1 MIAERMERATVRIRT
16 RDLRRSLSVRSRS
29 GRHFLRMLLILFTSQ
44 AGEEVPP
51 CLGTAFASPATVAPG
66 TEPLHR
72 KKTAREE
79 GPMMVANERTELEAR
94 VTRRLHGQVREL
106 QLVVTDG
113 GLILRGRCRTYY
125 VKQLVQHAV
134 MEASDRPILANE
146 IEVT

>member
-1 MIAERMERATVRIRT
+1 
-16 RDLRRSLSVRSRS
+16 
-29 GRHFLRMLLILFTSQ
+29 
-44 AGEEVPP
+44 
-51 CLGTAFASPATVAPG
+51 
-66 TEPLHR
+66 
-72 KKTAREE
+72 
-79 GPMMVANERTELEAR
+79 
-94 VTRRLHGQVREL
+94 L